1 MNLNAWLAQKRR
13 GILESLTAGQPP
25 AEGEF
30 SEEVLVEGRVKGAP
44 QMGAVRLEPRRVML
58 EFIYSDP
65 ASSATILTVTL
76 EPPERVV
83 FLPVPDWVVESIW
96 QGEVTGSAHFE
107 SDAMRLV
114 QAFEQELRE
123 EANARWFEPQPPKR
137 RE

>member
-1 MNLNAWLAQKRR
+1 
-13 GILESLTAGQPP
+13 
-25 AEGEF
+25 
-30 SEEVLVEGRVKGAP
+30 
-44 QMGAVRLEPRRVML
+44 ML

-65 ASSATILTVTL
+65 ASSAMILTVTL
-76 EPPERVV
+76 EPPERIV

-107 SDAMRLV
+107 SDAIRLV